1 MALWATQS
9 LKQTPTGVTMWCER
23 LVLVLISLLAGGC
36 AGQWAVVKGY
46 RVVMKAD
53 IVRDFPGMCYDVS
66 SCSARAV
73 NESWAIGSCS
83 RAACEVDESGILLE
97 VHYTC
102 PRLQNRPT
110 LMCDIIED
118 KRLPFPACCPRM
130 ICQRHKKQPPP
141 TQTKLKPF
149 TPHATVDKE
158 LRKIP
163 FVLKRF
169 LEVQN
174 TTLLDA
180 IILNRIKALEA
191 AANASVVYMGQ
202 TFNMSFNGSSDVD
215 GFSEA
220 ALTTEGPGTTTQ
232 DTTPFAT
239 TEDTV
244 TTPSPTPSTTAQTVQ
259 VTTTTTE
266 APVVILNGSGF
277 QSESLE
283 FQPRQNVSIDDDELS
298 FLNDA
303 PLVPADD
310 TTPPSQPETAK
321 TTTVEKTT
329 SETAT
334 TRPDVVPVT
343 SAIKVTTEVTES
355 VPASPTE
362 HTTTTEV
369 HDTTRTVAL
378 TVPESIF
385 HTTILPSTEPPTTT
399 TAAPVQDELKTKSTP
414 GGKKDSNL
422 PTILRSLVDNV
433 FDYYDY
439 IDYYVP
445 GQKRNASSTQEKEA
459 GAVER
464 RKIPESM
471 MELVKEQL
479 TKQTTRNE
487 TVATDGNEELP
498 QGDQPSSEEPE
509 TTTADPDDQEL
520 QKELVTKVEV
530 DLHRVPKLG
539 SQEDST
545 RAPATTATTAVT
557 QATTTKAV
565 PITTETTKASER
577 PVSTT
582 ATEQQVRT
590 EQTTEASINLVKS
603 AGAEQ
608 PRRGIN
614 LLIENL
620 AAPEPEQS
628 STTGATT
635 ASSITTQAPTTIT
648 TTTQA
653 PQTPASTTQEATTA
667 TPTTPEATEPPAT
680 PRASTTTTVA
690 PTTRPATTLAI
701 RTVPFEVVTTNAPRT
716 TQTAVTTQ
724 TPSSTTVPPTTT
736 TSPATSAPTTPKPT
750 SHRAETDA
758 TITEVQSTQTNA
770 PTSSGTPTTSAPTN
784 APSTGDVLITKTAPP
799 LSSESLIADRRN
811 ATVTPLLTTPEATTV
826 GVTTST
832 TTPAPSTVKLTTQQA
847 KQSAATGSNLKT
859 ERTQKTVN
867 GTTKSP
873 NAPSQNN
880 DVEYIDYV
888 YYYDYVDIPDNST
901 TNGTSSSRNS
911 TGVQPTQLKQNVTQ

>member
-1 MALWATQS
+1 MACS
-9 LKQTPTGVTMWCER
+9 D
-23 LVLVLISLLAGGC
+23 
-36 AGQWAVVKGY
+36 
-46 RVVMKAD
+46 AD
-53 IVRDFPGMCYDVS
+53 
-66 SCSARAV
+66 
-73 NESWAIGSCS
+73 W
-83 RAACEVDESGILLE
+83 
-97 VHYTC
+97 
-102 PRLQNRPT
+102 
-110 LMCDIIED
+110 
-118 KRLPFPACCPRM
+118 
-130 ICQRHKKQPPP
+130 
-141 TQTKLKPF
+141 
-149 TPHATVDKE
+149 
-158 LRKIP
+158 
-163 FVLKRF
+163 F

-239 TEDTV
+239 TEDSV

-259 VTTTTTE
+259 ATTTTTE

-298 FLNDA
+298 FLKDA
-303 PLVPADD
+303 PLVPADE

-343 SAIKVTTEVTES
+343 SAIEVTTEITES

-362 HTTTTEV
+362 RTTTAEV

-399 TAAPVQDELKTKSTP
+399 TAVPVQDELKTKSTP

-487 TVATDGNEELP
+487 TAATDGDEELP

-545 RAPATTATTAVT
+545 RAPATTVTTANTVT

-565 PITTETTKASER
+565 PITTETTKASEK

-582 ATEQQVRT
+582 ATEQQART

-635 ASSITTQAPTTIT
+635 AISTTTQAPTTFT

-680 PRASTTTTVA
+680 PRASTTTLA
-690 PTTRPATTLAI
+690 PTTRPATTLAT
-701 RTVPFEVVTTNAPRT
+701 RTVPIEVVTTTAPRT
-716 TQTAVTTQ
+716 TQTALTTQ
-724 TPSSTTVPPTTT
+724 APPTT
-736 TSPATSAPTTPKPT
+736 TSPATSVPTTPKPT

-799 LSSESLIADRRN
+799 LSSESLVADRRN

-826 GVTTST
+826 GVTTS

-859 ERTQKTVN
+859 EKPQKTVN

-888 YYYDYVDIPDNST
+888 YYYDYVDLPDNST